1 MSWNQDSE
9 QLYELDQ
16 IDVENGS
23 KGVYRIFI
31 SELDK
36 DGLEHLWCTCLL
48 PYISGA
54 QKKLAPSISNL
65 LNHRLKEYLRV
76 LRREYSADWGRAS
89 KSIQSKQKKAQ
100 AAVSKK
106 DIYYEYDIPRLRVNL
121 ERPIETFEEEAKE
134 RFPVEDDVNPEDA
147 ANDEVEGEAGE
158 FESSSIAE
166 DAKLMETTISSSLKW
181 RNRAQEYMLD
191 VDDISV
197 PSIKNVLVPAYEI
210 FSETTIHL
218 LYHRN
223 VAVTFSMSLQN
234 FRNRL
239 SYIRSSYPRF
249 RQLIGMLVEQRRG
262 SIDSSAIRVIN
273 ASLSD
278 DSAVHLAHSDLNP
291 LERAITAYLIS
302 LYTENC
308 SEDRRKDR
316 LVALRDYPQQA
327 IFRSQKELA
336 YRKFIQPARRIG
348 SYRVKVHTYIIL

>member
-1 MSWNQDSE
+1 
-9 QLYELDQ
+9 
-16 IDVENGS
+16 
-23 KGVYRIFI
+23 
-31 SELDK
+31 
-36 DGLEHLWCTCLL
+36 
-48 PYISGA
+48 
-54 QKKLAPSISNL
+54 
-65 LNHRLKEYLRV
+65 
-76 LRREYSADWGRAS
+76 
-89 KSIQSKQKKAQ
+89 
-100 AAVSKK
+100 
-106 DIYYEYDIPRLRVNL
+106 
-121 ERPIETFEEEAKE
+121 
-134 RFPVEDDVNPEDA
+134 
-147 ANDEVEGEAGE
+147 
-158 FESSSIAE
+158 
-166 DAKLMETTISSSLKW
+166 METTISSSLKW
-181 RNRAQEYMLD
+181 RNRAQECMLD
-191 VDDISV
+191 VDDISM

-327 IFRSQKELA
+327 VFRSQKELA